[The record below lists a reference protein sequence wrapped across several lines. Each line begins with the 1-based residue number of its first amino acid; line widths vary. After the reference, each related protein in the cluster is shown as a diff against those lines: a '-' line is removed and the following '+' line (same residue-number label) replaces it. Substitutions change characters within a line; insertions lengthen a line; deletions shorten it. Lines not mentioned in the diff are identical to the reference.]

1 MKLRGGVLALHWNWK
16 PLSGGARARAGTL
29 YTERVTE
36 RPTRLYLPDDVPAAP
51 LPGTTTV
58 DTVIESLGVGAFQIR
73 LLLICGLT
81 FAADAMEVL
90 LMGFALP
97 GVNATFG
104 LPPGALGATML
115 LSATFA
121 GMLIGAPF
129 WGRQAD
135 VYGRRPVFLITV
147 LAGVIF
153 GLVGAMA
160 PNIWVLV
167 AARVLAGF
175 AIGGTMAVDYA
186 LMAEFVP
193 RRVRGRFLVLTEG
206 FWAIGTL
213 LIAALAYLLGQLLPP
228 QEGWRLLVLIAALP
242 GVVGLLVRTGVP
254 DSPRWLLSRGRVED
268 AHAALIRVAELN
280 GQAPPVLPLA
290 PPRRVPARP
299 PRWGA
304 LLAPQLRDRTLL
316 LALAWFGMS
325 LGYYGIFS
333 WLPTYL
339 RTQGV
344 DLPEAYRLAMILA
357 LAHIPGYL
365 LSSLLIEWVGR
376 RVTLVGFMLASAA
389 GAYLFMLSS
398 EPAWTLLASG
408 LLSFSLLGTWGA
420 LYAFAA
426 EVFPTTLR
434 ATGMGTVSAA
444 ARLGSLISPVAG
456 GLLLSGNLGQA
467 LTVFAASFIISAG
480 CVWATGLEPRGQ
492 AVPEGEH
499 G

>member
-1 MKLRGGVLALHWNWK
+1 M
-16 PLSGGARARAGTL
+16 
-29 YTERVTE
+29 TEA
-36 RPTRLYLPDDVPAAP
+36 PTRLQLPDHAPAAP
-51 LPGTTTV
+51 QPGTRTV
-58 DTVIESLGVGAFQIR
+58 DSVIESLGVGPFQLR

-115 LSATFA
+115 LSATFL
-121 GMLIGAPF
+121 GMLLGAPF

-135 VYGRRPVFLITV
+135 VYGRRPVFLFTV

-167 AARVLAGF
+167 GARVLAGF

-213 LIAALAYLLGQLLPP
+213 MIAALAYGVGQLLPP
-228 QEGWRLLVLIAALP
+228 QESWRVLVLIAALP

-254 DSPRWLLSRGRVED
+254 DSPRWLISRGRVEE
-268 AHAALIRVAELN
+268 ARAALARVAALN
-280 GQAPPVLPLA
+280 GQTLPPEPLA
-290 PPRRVPARP
+290 APRRLTAKP

-304 LLAPQLRDRTLL
+304 LLAPHLRDRTLL
-316 LALAWFGMS
+316 LSAAWFGMS

-333 WLPTYL
+333 WLPTHL

-344 DLPEAYRLAMILA
+344 DLPEAYRVTMILA
-357 LAHIPGYL
+357 LAQVPGYL
-365 LSSLLIEWVGR
+365 LSSLMVEWAGR
-376 RVTLVGFMLASAA
+376 RATLVGFMLASAG

-398 EPAWTLLASG
+398 SPAWTLVASG
-408 LLSFSLLGTWGA
+408 LLSFSLLGAWGA

-480 CVWATGLEPRGQ
+480 CVWATGLDLRGQ
-492 AVPEGEH
+492 PIPEGER

>member
-1 MKLRGGVLALHWNWK
+1 M
-16 PLSGGARARAGTL
+16 
-29 YTERVTE
+29 TEQ
-36 RPTRLYLPDDVPAAP
+36 PTRLQLPAHAQAAP
-51 LPGTTTV
+51 PPGALSV
-58 DTVIESLGVGAFQIR
+58 DGVIEQLGVGAFQVR

-90 LMGFALP
+90 LMGFAAP
-97 GVNATFG
+97 GVNASFH

-115 LSATFA
+115 LSATYV
-121 GMLIGAPF
+121 GMLLGAPF

-135 VYGRRPVFLITV
+135 VYGRRPVFLFTV

-186 LMAEFVP
+186 LIAEFVP
-193 RRVRGRFLVLTEG
+193 RRVRGRFLVLTEA
-206 FWAIGTL
+206 FWAVGTL
-213 LIAALAYLLGQLLPP
+213 LIGAAAYLLGQLLPP
-228 QEGWRLLVLIAALP
+228 QDGWRMLVLLAALP

-254 DSPRWLLSRGRVED
+254 DSPRWLLSRGRVDD
-268 AHAALIRVAELN
+268 ARQALARVALLN
-280 GQAPPVLPLA
+280 RRPLPPEPLQV
-290 PPRRVPARP
+290 PTRVPVRP
-299 PRWGA
+299 PRWSA
-304 LLAPQLRDRTLL
+304 LFSAHLRDRTLL
-316 LALAWFGMS
+316 LGITWFGMS

-344 DLPEAYRLAMILA
+344 DLPEAYRVTMILA
-357 LAHIPGYL
+357 LAQVPGYL
-365 LSSLLIEWVGR
+365 LASLLIEWLGR
-376 RVTLVGFMLASAA
+376 RVTLTAFMLTSAA
-389 GAYLFMLSS
+389 GAYLFLMAST
-398 EPAWTLLASG
+398 PQWAVMASG
-408 LLSFSLLGTWGA
+408 LLAFALLGTWGA
-420 LYAFAA
+420 LYAFTA

-434 ATGMGTVSAA
+434 ATGLGTVSAA
-444 ARLGSLISPVAG
+444 ARLGSLVSPAAG
-456 GLLLSGNLGQA
+456 ALLLSGNLGQA

-480 CVWATGLEPRGQ
+480 CVWATGLDLRGQ
-492 AVPEGEH
+492 PIPEGEH

>member
-1 MKLRGGVLALHWNWK
+1 M
-16 PLSGGARARAGTL
+16 
-29 YTERVTE
+29 TE

-58 DTVIESLGVGAFQIR
+58 DAVIESLGVGAFQIR

-97 GVNATFG
+97 GVNASFG
-104 LPPGALGATML
+104 LPSGALGSTML
-115 LSATFA
+115 LSATFL
-121 GMLIGAPF
+121 GMLLGAPF

-135 VYGRRPVFLITV
+135 VYGRRPVFLFTV

-167 AARVLAGF
+167 TARVLAGF

-213 LIAALAYLLGQLLPP
+213 LIAALAYGVGHLLPP
-228 QEGWRLLVLIAALP
+228 EEGWRVLVLIAALP

-254 DSPRWLLSRGRVED
+254 DSPRWLSARGRLDE
-268 AHAALIRVAELN
+268 ARAALERVAQLN
-280 GQAPPVLPLA
+280 GRDLPPEPLA
-290 PPRRVPARP
+290 APRRVTARP
-299 PRWGA
+299 PRWAA
-304 LLAPQLRDRTLL
+304 LLSPHLRDRTLL
-316 LALAWFGMS
+316 LGITWFGMS

-357 LAHIPGYL
+357 LAQIPGYL
-365 LSSLLIEWVGR
+365 LSSLLVEWLGR
-376 RVTLVGFMLASAA
+376 RMTLVIFMLSSAA

-398 EPAWTLLASG
+398 EPVWTLVASG
-408 LLSFSLLGTWGA
+408 LLSFSLLGAWGA
-420 LYAFAA
+420 LYAFTA

-434 ATGMGTVSAA
+434 GTGMGTVSAA

-480 CVWATGLEPRGQ
+480 CVWATGLDLRGQ
-492 AVPEGEH
+492 PVPEGEH

>member
-1 MKLRGGVLALHWNWK
+1 MR
-16 PLSGGARARAGTL
+16 SGGARARAGTL

-36 RPTRLYLPDDVPAAP
+36 RPTRLQLPDDVQAAP
-51 LPGTTTV
+51 TPGTLTV
-58 DTVIESLGVGAFQIR
+58 DGVIEALGVGPFQIR

-135 VYGRRPVFLITV
+135 LHGRRPVFLFTV

-167 AARVLAGF
+167 IARVLAGF

-213 LIAALAYLLGQLLPP
+213 LIGALAYLLGQLLPP
-228 QEGWRLLVLIAALP
+228 QEGWRVLVVIAALP
-242 GVVGLLVRTGVP
+242 GVIGLLVRTGVP
-254 DSPRWLLSRGRVED
+254 DSPRWLLTRGRMPE
-268 AHAALIRVAELN
+268 ARAALARVAQLN
-280 GQAPPVLPLA
+280 GRPLPPGPLLV
-290 PPRRVPARP
+290 PRHVPARP
-299 PRWGA
+299 PRWAA
-304 LLAPQLRDRTLL
+304 LLAPRLRDRTLL
-316 LALAWFGMS
+316 LSLTWFGMS

-333 WLPTYL
+333 WLPTHL

-344 DLPEAYRLAMILA
+344 DLGETYRTTMLLA
-357 LAHIPGYL
+357 LAQVPGYL
-365 LSSLLIEWVGR
+365 LSSLLVEWVGR
-376 RVTLVGFMLASAA
+376 RATLLAFMLASAA
-389 GAYLFMLSS
+389 GAYLFLLSDS
-398 EPAWTLLASG
+398 PAWSLLASG
-408 LLSFSLLGTWGA
+408 ALSFSLLGAWGA

-434 ATGMGTVSAA
+434 ASGMGTVSAA
-444 ARLGSLISPVAG
+444 ARLGSLVSPVAG
-456 GLLLSGNLGQA
+456 GLLLSGNLEQA

-492 AVPEGEH
+492 PIPEGEQ

>member
-1 MKLRGGVLALHWNWK
+1 M
-16 PLSGGARARAGTL
+16 
-29 YTERVTE
+29 TEQ
-36 RPTRLYLPDDVPAAP
+36 PTRLHLPDHVQAAP
-51 LPGTTTV
+51 QPGTLSV
-58 DTVIESLGVGAFQIR
+58 DAIIEALGIGPFQIR

-97 GVNATFG
+97 GVNASFG
-104 LPPGALGATML
+104 LPPGALGSTML

-135 VYGRRPVFLITV
+135 VYGRRPVFLFTV
-147 LAGVIF
+147 LMGVLF

-167 AARVLAGF
+167 TARVLAGF

-213 LIAALAYLLGQLLPP
+213 MIAALAYGVGQLLPP
-228 QEGWRLLVLIAALP
+228 QEGWRVLVLLAAMP

-254 DSPRWLLSRGRVED
+254 DSPRWLISRGRVDE
-268 AHAALIRVAELN
+268 ARAALQRVAQLN
-280 GQAPPVLPLA
+280 GRALPPEPLA
-290 PPRRVPARP
+290 PPHRLRTRP
-299 PRWGA
+299 PRWAA
-304 LLAPQLRDRTLL
+304 LLSPHLRDRTLL
-316 LALAWFGMS
+316 LSLTWFGMS

-333 WLPTYL
+333 WLPTQL
-339 RTQGV
+339 RAQGV
-344 DLPEAYRLAMILA
+344 DLPGAYRVTMLLA
-357 LAHIPGYL
+357 LAQIPGYL
-365 LSSLLIEWVGR
+365 VAALLVEWVGR
-376 RVTLVGFMLASAA
+376 RRTLMAFMLASAA
-389 GAYLFMLSS
+389 GAYLFLLSGS
-398 EPAWTLLASG
+398 PGWSMLASG
-408 LLSFSLLGTWGA
+408 LLAFALLGAWGA
-420 LYAFAA
+420 LYAFTA

-434 ATGMGTVSAA
+434 ATGMGTMSAA

-480 CVWATGLEPRGQ
+480 CVWATGLDLRGQ
-492 AVPEGEH
+492 PVPEGER